1 MTRLYSNE
9 NFPQPAVDALRAFGH
24 DVLTTSDSGKA
35 GLRISD
41 EEVLAFATAEARILV
56 TYNRKHFIRLHN
68 DNSNHAG
75 IIVCTVDPDT
85 KALAE
90 RIHKELE
97 ANPDMNGKLMRVNQP
112 NS

>member
-75 IIVCTVDPDT
+75 IILIPTQ
-85 KALAE
+85 K
-90 RIHKELE
+90 HW
-97 ANPDMNGKLMRVNQP
+97 P
-112 NS
+112 NAFIRNWKQILI